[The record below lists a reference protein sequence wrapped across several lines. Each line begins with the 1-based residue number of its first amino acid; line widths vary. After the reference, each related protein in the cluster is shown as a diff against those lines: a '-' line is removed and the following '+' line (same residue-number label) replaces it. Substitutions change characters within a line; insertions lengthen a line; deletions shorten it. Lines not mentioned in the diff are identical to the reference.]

1 MNWKQFIAVLIS
13 SCLLCFPQNII
24 GCGPDADPYD
34 YYTSF
39 FSQRLQDDNS
49 YRPFYYTGYRFLYD
63 EEEPVSTKEAT
74 SAEWTTYA
82 ANKASKK
89 DVQAFV
95 LKYSYKQL
103 SNLYYHIEKKQPLT
117 IPDSVKQNSFT
128 KWFLQSKDL
137 EALGY
142 LMFAKQAEPFV
153 TGDEDLWEER
163 TRDDAKMSR
172 LIKNGIQLWTAAKN
186 DFIKL
191 RYGYQVTRLAH
202 YSEQYKA
209 CISYYDTYIKP
220 NQTNSVL
227 QELSLALKAGAMY
240 KLGNNAEAAYMFSQ
254 LCATNVVKRKSNYL
268 SFTFSTRDE
277 EGTKTVTKEAV
288 LNYCK
293 TNKEKANVIAVYAFN
308 SLVNN
313 LPELKAIYQLDPA
326 SPLLELVS
334 IREINKLEEKYLHPS
349 IQQLKG
355 KKLMYSWNLFNW
367 DYDNPNYDS
376 LYIESEQQTKE
387 MISFYHQLAQDKRV
401 ANRGLF
407 EVAAAYAA
415 YMSKDL
421 KQARE
426 YLRSAKEMPL
436 SAAVKDQ
443 WMLTSLLVSIN
454 EKGKLDAAFE
464 EELLPTVEWL
474 EGKAK
479 KDEEWRKFYRNLFTE
494 ILAVQYSKQ
503 KDASKT
509 ALTLGCADKMMY
521 MPYEGD
527 AEMYAYRS
535 GDAISFLRTKMNSN
549 EVETL
554 HTLMQSSTKSK
565 WEQYL
570 VTRNQFSKDDVSD
583 IAGTTYLRER
593 DWTNAERWLQQVPA
607 SYYKKE
613 PYATYLA
620 ANPFADLLYDT
631 HAPTDQ
637 DNVKYTKLE
646 YVRKMKQLAQQTAAA
661 TNEEK
666 AKAYFQMANG
676 IYQSSYWGN
685 SWMLQE
691 YAWSSGDGLK
701 SNIKKEDWQWEYYG
715 VFAAEQFYL
724 KAKELTADQNFKARC
739 MFMAAKCAQK
749 QHAIPMYESF
759 ADYDA
764 YEKANELY
772 AKEIRKNKHFAAF
785 VEDYRQT
792 KTFTEVFTTCVYLKD
807 YVNGK

>member
-1 MNWKQFIAVLIS
+1 MNWKQFIVSFIS
-13 SCLLCFPQNII
+13 SSLLCFPQNSI

-39 FSQRLQDDNS
+39 FSQHLQDDNS
-49 YRPFYYTGYRFLYD
+49 YRPFYYTGYRFLFD
-63 EEEPVSTKEAT
+63 EEEPVSTKEST
-74 SAEWTTYA
+74 STEWINYA
-82 ANKASKK
+82 SNKATKK
-89 DVQAFV
+89 DVQEFV
-95 LKYSYKQL
+95 LKYNYKQL
-103 SNLYYHIEKKQPLT
+103 SNLYYHIEKKQPLQL
-117 IPDSVKQNSFT
+117 PDSVKQNSFT

-153 TGDEDLWEER
+153 IGDEDFWEER
-163 TRDDAKMSR
+163 NRDDAKMKR
-172 LIKNGIQLWTAAKN
+172 LIKNGIQLCTVAKN
-186 DFIKL
+186 EFIKL

-202 YSEQYKA
+202 YSEQYKE

-240 KLGNNAEAAYMFSQ
+240 KLGSNEEAAYHFSQ
-254 LCATNVVKRKSNYL
+254 LCATNAVKRKSNYL

-277 EGTKTVTKEAV
+277 EGTKKVTKEAV
-288 LNYCK
+288 LKFCK
-293 TNKEKANVIAVYAFN
+293 TDREKANVTAVYAFN

-313 LPELKAIYQLDPA
+313 LPELKEIYQLDPT
-326 SPLLELVS
+326 SPLLELLS

-349 IQQLKG
+349 IEQQKG
-355 KKLMYSWNLFNW
+355 KKLIYSWSLFSW
-367 DYDNPNYDS
+367 DYDNANYDS
-376 LYIESEQQTKE
+376 LYNESKQQTKE
-387 MISFYHQLAQDKRV
+387 MINFCHQVAQDKRI

-421 KQARE
+421 KKARE
-426 YLRSAKEMPL
+426 YLRIAKDMPL

-454 EKGKLDAAFE
+454 EKGKLDPSFE
-464 EELLPTVEWL
+464 EEILPAVQWL
-474 EGKAK
+474 ESKAK

-509 ALTLGCADKMMY
+509 ALVLGCADRIMIMPNEGEDMY
-521 MPYEGD
+521 SYW
-527 AEMYAYRS
+527 S
-535 GDAISFLRTKMNSN
+535 GNAIAFLRTQMNSN
-549 EVETL
+549 EVEAL
-554 HTLMQSSTKSK
+554 HTLMQANTKSK

-570 VTRNQFSKDDVSD
+570 VNHNQFSKDDVCD
-583 IAGTTYLRER
+583 IAGTTYLREQ
-593 DWTNAERWLQQVPA
+593 DWDNAERWFKQVPA
-607 SYYKKE
+607 AYYKKE
-613 PYATYLA
+613 PYSTYLA

-631 HAPTDQ
+631 HAPTNQ
-637 DNVKYTKLE
+637 DNVQYTKLQ
-646 YVRKMKQLAQQTAAA
+646 YVQKMKQLAQQTATG

-666 AKAYFQMANG
+666 ATAYFQMANG

-691 YAWSSGDGLK
+691 YGWSSGDGLK
-701 SNIKKEDWQWEYYG
+701 SNTTNEDWQWEYYG
-715 VFAAEQFYL
+715 VYAAEQLYL
-724 KAKELTADQNFKARC
+724 KARELTANQNLKAHYT
-739 MFMAAKCAQK
+739 FMAAKCAQK
-749 QHAIPMYESF
+749 QHAVPVYESF
-759 ADYDA
+759 ADYDQ
-764 YEKANELY
+764 YEKANEQY
-772 AKEIRKNKHFAAF
+772 AKDFRKNKYFEDF
-785 VEDYRQT
+785 VKNYRQT
-792 KTFTEVFTTCVYLKD
+792 KTFTEVFNSCVYLKD